1 MHSSASAYAH
11 TSTDP
16 GVSSRLAATSTVQ
29 ERRGGT
35 IAAAQE
41 QSPTFGGRRALGAF
55 ERVSRQATSGP
66 QLTVTARVPSD
77 PRTAALCDRYVAD
90 SRMMRVPARSTHRQR
105 QRGRWHLAVNREPA
119 APVAGVFNLPVVL
132 AAMAADLEAQP
143 AAARYVDGS
152 TVSIATLLAIGTVDL
167 LAADRR
173 TGQNVATSHET
184 AAKLATTLTGRPRPF
199 SAKTA
204 DRARTVWQRLGWMVV
219 VARGRRLTLEE
230 CQEAREAHGRQQTM
244 AASTRDWIIPDE
256 LRSRSIVHQPS
267 TAVDDGT
274 YLSEPTPSR
283 AVARPDAGTK
293 KPAPGRPP
301 SSAHGPRF
309 PIDTQ
314 RFAGELAQRL
324 PWLDRGHVGRICGAV
339 RAAGIDTARWTVPDL
354 MHALE
359 HVNRELGRDQLP
371 AGRMRDPLAWF
382 VDAARFAVRLLEAS
396 GEPLPSEGRRAA
408 EQERDERVAA
418 WHAQER
424 ALAAERAALDV
435 AARDRALEAYKQL
448 FPPSAAALKRAAARK
463 KSGH

>member
-1 MHSSASAYAH
+1 MHTTSFARATDSTPLCRAERVASTSAS
-11 TSTDP
+11 
-16 GVSSRLAATSTVQ
+16 Q
-29 ERRGGT
+29 ERRSGAT
-35 IAAAQE
+35 AAGQDE
-41 QSPTFGGRRALGAF
+41 SPTVEGPRALSAPQ
-55 ERVSRQATSGP
+55 RVPGQDASEAQP
-66 QLTVTARVPSD
+66 PLTARGPSD
-77 PRTAALCDRYVAD
+77 PRTAALCDRYAAD
-90 SRMMRVPARSTHRQR
+90 SRTMRVPARSTKG
-105 QRGRWHLAVNREPA
+105 QRGRWHLTVNRQPA
-119 APVAGVFNLPVVL
+119 APSAGVVDVAAVL

-143 AAARYVDGS
+143 AAARHVDGS
-152 TVSIATLLAIGTVDL
+152 TVSVTTLLAFATVDL

-173 TGQNVATSHET
+173 TGQNVATSHAT
-184 AAKLATTLTGRPRPF
+184 AAKLATTLTRRERPF

-219 VARGRRLTLEE
+219 VARGRRLTLAE
-230 CQEAREAHGRQQTM
+230 CQEARDAHGRQQTM
-244 AASTRDWIIPDE
+244 AASTRDWIIPDD
-256 LRSRSIVHQPS
+256 LRSRSIVHQPC
-267 TAVDDGT
+267 TAVDHGT

-283 AVARPDAGTK
+283 ATARPDAGTK
-293 KPAPGRPP
+293 KPERARPP

-314 RFAGELAQRL
+314 RFAGELAHRL

-396 GEPLPSEGRRAA
+396 GEPLPSERRRAA
-408 EQERDERVAA
+408 EQERDERIAA

-424 ALAAERAALDV
+424 ALAAERAAIDL

-463 KSGH
+463 TSGH

>member
-1 MHSSASAYAH
+1 MHSSASTYAH
-11 TSTDP
+11 TSTDH
-16 GVSSRLAATSTVQ
+16 GVSSHPAATSRVQ
-29 ERRGGT
+29 ERRGGP
-35 IAAAQE
+35 IATAQDE
-41 QSPTFGGRRALGAF
+41 SPTLGAPGLLSAPGA
-55 ERVSRQATSGP
+55 VSRQVGSQP

-77 PRTAALCDRYVAD
+77 PRTATLCERYAAD
-90 SRMMRVPARSTHRQR
+90 LRTMRVPARSTKG

-119 APVAGVFNLPVVL
+119 APTAGVVDIAAVL

-152 TVSIATLLAIGTVDL
+152 TVSVPTLLAFATVDL

-184 AAKLATTLTGRPRPF
+184 AAKLATTLTGRARPF

-204 DRARTVWQRLGWMVV
+204 DRARTVWQRLGWLVV
-219 VARGRRLTLEE
+219 VARGRRLTLQE
-230 CQEAREAHGRQQTM
+230 CQEARAAHGRQQMM

-267 TAVDDGT
+267 TAVDHGT

-283 AVARPDAGTK
+283 AAARPDAGTK
-293 KPAPGRPP
+293 KPERARPP
-301 SSAHGPRF
+301 SSTHGPRF

-314 RFAGELAQRL
+314 RFAGELAHRL

-396 GEPLPSEGRRAA
+396 GEPLPSERRRAA
-408 EQERDERVAA
+408 EQERDERIVA

-424 ALAAERAALDV
+424 ALAAERAAVDV

-463 KSGH
+463 KSRH